1 MAQLKNV
8 SLQDLRT
15 APVRF
20 PTLLPFGSVCLNSS
34 GCSLQALAGYL
45 ALKGAAR
52 GTWVNPRAQALVWI
66 QEPHFMGFS
75 DVGEI
80 LPAHQPRS
88 LLLLVWSS
96 GPGPSPGQ
104 YFINYLT
111 V

>member
-1 MAQLKNV
+1 MQPGVPGLTQGPK
-8 SLQDLRT
+8 
-15 APVRF
+15 PW
-20 PTLLPFGSVCLNSS
+20 S
-34 GCSLQALAGYL
+34 GPG
-45 ALKGAAR
+45 R
-52 GTWVNPRAQALVWI
+52 I
-66 QEPHFMGFS
+66 QEPHFMGFG

-104 YFINYLT
+104 YFNNYLT